1 MKRRDAIK
9 QTALA
14 SAYGVL
20 LPFKSQKE
28 ILEKKNMLKGNIN
41 HSVCDWCY
49 PSLSLEELCIEAKRI
64 GLVGIDLVKP
74 KDFPILKKY
83 GLISTMTEGAEITQK
98 ESFNDPAYH
107 IRLKDR

>member
-1 MKRRDAIK
+1 MKRRDAIR
-9 QTALA
+9 QTAKA
-14 SAYGVL
+14 SAFGIL
-20 LPFKSQKE
+20 LPFKNQKE
-28 ILEKKNMLKGNIN
+28 KTEKKIMLKGNIN

-83 GLISTMTEGAEITQK
+83 FLISSIFLYNFF
-98 ESFNDPAYH
+98 S
-107 IRLKDR
+107 